1 MKRRHTDFIN
11 GLRPLKH
18 RHTDLADLNGSHG
31 LIYSYILELGLFDRQ
46 EEYLISRCLQVSTKK
61 SVTSVKIR

>member
-1 MKRRHTDFIN
+1 MN
-11 GLRPLKH
+11 GLRPLRH
-18 RHTDLADLNGSHG
+18 RHADLTDLYGSHG

-61 SVTSVKIR
+61 SVASVKIR